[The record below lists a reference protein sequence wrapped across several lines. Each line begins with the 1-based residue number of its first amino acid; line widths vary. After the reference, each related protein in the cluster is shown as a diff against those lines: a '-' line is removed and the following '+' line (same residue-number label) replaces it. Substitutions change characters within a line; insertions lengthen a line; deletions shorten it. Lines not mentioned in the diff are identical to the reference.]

1 LFKPLLA
8 IFQYIV
14 AVSFNGAG
22 EKTTDLP
29 QVKDKLYHIKSGLN
43 NENPILPY
51 PIYRKHMGS

>member
-1 LFKPLLA
+1 MYEWLWFSLFKPLLA

-29 QVKDKLYHIKSGLN
+29 QVKDKLYHIML
-43 NENPILPY
+43 
-51 PIYRKHMGS
+51 YRVHLA